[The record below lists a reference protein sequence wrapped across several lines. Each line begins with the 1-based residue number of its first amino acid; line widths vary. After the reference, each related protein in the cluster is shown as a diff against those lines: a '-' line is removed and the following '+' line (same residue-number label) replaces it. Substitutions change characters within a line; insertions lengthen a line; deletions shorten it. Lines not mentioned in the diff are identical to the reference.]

1 MGALEGSFPPMLKR
15 FVIAAATT
23 IFAALPTVPS
33 DAADLERGRRAAEQ
47 CVGCHGADG
56 ISRQAGIPHI
66 AGQGENYMFR
76 VLCDFHSNEFSGCRT
91 DTPMNERVPRLNL
104 ADIENIAA
112 WYASRPCPLP
122 EGGKKPA
129 VAPAAVAQT
138 CANCHGKD
146 GRANSKLMPLLAG
159 QRPEYLLEQLRQF
172 ASKKEKR
179 TREHPLMDAFASRH
193 TDAEFQELAR
203 WYAAQS
209 CR

>member
-1 MGALEGSFPPMLKR
+1 MFKHL
-15 FVIAAATT
+15 VIAAAA
-23 IFAALPTVPS
+23 ILLAIVPGGPTG
-33 DAADLERGRRAAEQ
+33 AADLERGRKAAEQ

-91 DTPMNERVPRLNL
+91 DTPMNERAPQLKL
-104 ADIENIAA
+104 ADIEDIAA
-112 WYASRPCPLP
+112 WYANQPCPLP
-122 EGGKKPA
+122 ESDKKPEG
-129 VAPAAVAQT
+129 APAAVTQT
-138 CANCHGKD
+138 CANCHGKN
-146 GRANSKLMPLLAG
+146 GRTGSKLMPLLSG

-172 ASKKEKR
+172 ASKKEGR
-179 TREHPLMDAFASRH
+179 TREHPLMDAFASRY
-193 TDAEFQELAR
+193 TDVEFQNIAR

>member
-1 MGALEGSFPPMLKR
+1 MSKR
-15 FVIAAATT
+15 LVIAVAAML
-23 IFAALPTVPS
+23 FAIVPGQPTG
-33 DAADLERGRRAAEQ
+33 AADLERGRKAAEQ
-47 CVGCHGADG
+47 CVGCHGVDG

-76 VLCDFHSNEFSGCRT
+76 VLCDFHSNEFSGCRV
-91 DTPMNERVPRLNL
+91 DTPMNERAPRLKL

-112 WYASRPCPLP
+112 WYANQPCPLP
-122 EGGKKPA
+122 EGDKKPTA
-129 VAPAAVAQT
+129 APAAVAQT
-138 CANCHGKD
+138 CANCHGKN
-146 GRANSKLMPLLAG
+146 GRANSTLMPLLAG

-172 ASKKEKR
+172 ASKKDGR

-193 TDAEFQELAR
+193 TDAEFQDLAR